1 MSETL
6 LSLAAG
12 MVMTAIVAISILGV
26 TAFFSLSR
34 NPQSAPAIKEIFF
47 PSFGLILTLLF
58 IGFAALALINYFC

>member
-6 LSLAAG
+6 LSLAGG
-12 MVMTAIVAISILGV
+12 MVITAIVAISILGV

-58 IGFAALALINYFC
+58 IGFAAIALIHYFC